1 MPDFSHRILTPE
13 LMDEDDVPR
22 DKLDS
27 SLGFIRGVNRWL
39 GGAKAVVGH
48 LNRWCT
54 ASDDVVSG
62 AGSKAAS
69 GAVNAGW
76 DHSKTLRILDIA
88 TGSADIPVA
97 IVRWAMKA
105 GIDVH
110 ITAIDRHET
119 TLTLAKQHVERSL
132 PADDASRIALVQADA
147 LRLPFET
154 NSFDYCIT
162 SMFLH
167 HLPEIEILTVLA
179 AMDRIAVRGLI
190 WNDLL
195 RNRRAYLWCK
205 ALAMFSTD
213 IVKHDGPVSVLAGF
227 SKREVVDI
235 AERMGLGYA
244 KYHKHPFHR
253 FTLAGER

>member
-39 GGAKAVVGH
+39 GGSKAVVGH
-48 LNRWCT
+48 LNRWC
-54 ASDDVVSG
+54 VQ
-62 AGSKAAS
+62 AS
-69 GAVNAGW
+69 GDGQEESAW
-76 DHSKTLRILDIA
+76 DRSKTLRILDVA

-97 IVRWAMKA
+97 IVRWANKV
-105 GIDVH
+105 GIDVQV
-110 ITAIDRHET
+110 TAIDRHDT
-119 TLTLAKQHVERSL
+119 TLDLAKLHVARSL
-132 PADDASRIALVQADA
+132 DPEDASRIALVQADA
-147 LRLPFET
+147 LRLPFDT

-179 AMDRIAVRGLI
+179 AMDRIALRGLI
-190 WNDLL
+190 WNDLI

-205 ALAMFSTD
+205 ALTMFSTD

-227 SKREVVDI
+227 SKREVVEI
-235 AERMGLGYA
+235 AERMGLGYTT
-244 KYHKHPFHR
+244 YHKHAFHR